1 MQQVFLKSDSI
12 ISPLGSGTMANL
24 RELRLQNSALK
35 LQKPTSK
42 YPAGYYAGILEEE
55 FINHSF
61 SLIGNCDEYTKLEK
75 MLILALK
82 DVIDK
87 EATIDLLSTGLV
99 IATTKGNIDLL
110 NSNKFGKG
118 RVELWKMAQVVADFF
133 GFEQKPIVVSNACIS
148 GGLAVKT
155 ASDFIKSGK
164 FDNAIVA
171 AGDLVSDFVLSGFQS
186 FQAMSAKAC
195 KPFDADRNGIS
206 LGEAAAAVYIDGQTS
221 QEQNVEFVHAV
232 TTNDANH
239 ISGPSRDGEGLYQ
252 AITRLKHFT
261 GVSSEEI
268 DAISAHGTATI
279 YNDEMEAIA
288 FNRSNLNEIPL
299 HSLKG
304 YFGHTL
310 GASAL
315 IESILLK
322 YSLLN
327 NELVISKN
335 FESLGVS
342 TSLNIT
348 TEATQKELN
357 MALKT
362 ASGFGGCNIAML
374 FKKTKDHV

>member
-12 ISPLGSGTMANL
+12 ISPLGFGTLANL
-24 RELRLQNSALK
+24 GELRLQNSALK

-55 FINHSF
+55 FIDRSF
-61 SLIGNCDEYTKLEK
+61 SLIGHCDDYTKLEK
-75 MLILALK
+75 MLILAIK

-87 EATIDLLSTGLV
+87 ETMVEPFSTGLV
-99 IATTKGNIDLL
+99 IATTKGNIDLF
-110 NSNKFGKG
+110 NSNTFGRN

-133 GFEQKPIVVSNACIS
+133 GFKQKPIVVSNACIS
-148 GGLAVKT
+148 GGLAIKT
-155 ASDFIKSGK
+155 AADFIKSGK
-164 FDNAIVA
+164 FKNAIVA
-171 AGDLVSDFVLSGFQS
+171 AGDLVSEFVLSGFQS

-195 KPFDADRNGIS
+195 KPFDAERNGIS
-206 LGEAAAAVYIDGQTS
+206 LGEAAAAVFIDGQTS
-221 QEQNVEFVHAV
+221 QEQNVQFVHAV

-239 ISGPSRDGEGLYQ
+239 ISGPSRNGEGLYQ
-252 AITRLKHFT
+252 AITRLKQFT
-261 GVSSEEI
+261 GITSEEI
-268 DAISAHGTATI
+268 DAISAHGTATM

-288 FNRSNLNEIPL
+288 FNRSNLNDIPL

-322 YSLLN
+322 HSLLN
-327 NELVISKN
+327 NELIISKN

-342 TSLNIT
+342 ASLNIT
-348 TEATQKELN
+348 TEAIQKELN

-374 FKKTKDHV
+374 FRKTKAHV